1 MYNTRFQ
8 SFAHGSGAFLS
19 HIVRVSL
26 DFILRHSARGD
37 HTQDES
43 SPRMSRR
50 EHQFNIDLS
59 FVQLLCL
66 PLVSIVSSCWHVLQP
81 RCMLHCPAHCKA
93 SVTSALL
100 RISSM
105 PVLASSSTSPEVCLL
120 CVQLW
125 AKPGQLPQEIQSLA
139 GGFTDAPNACVVEQD
154 APKGIASWWRYQG
167 FKL

>member
-105 PVLASSSTSPEVCLL
+105 PVLASRQQAAQVLRYVCCVCSS
-120 CVQLW
+120 
-125 AKPGQLPQEIQSLA
+125 GQS
-139 GGFTDAPNACVVEQD
+139 QD
-154 APKGIASWWRYQG
+154 NCHRRSRAWQAVSQMRPTRV
-167 FKL
+167 L